1 LFRKIDQHIANQGG
15 GVMVPQDNA
24 IGIPDEVIV
33 IVEPVVDDGSESE
46 SGVEAVIVDDLD
58 GGAGAEDF
66 VPDAVIVDE
75 QGGDED
81 SEVKFDFNVAKGRGV
96 GANAVVG
103 AENMLPAN
111 HIVPAAPAGNGGNGR
126 PRRALAVLDYNENNP
141 DLDVEIGAESPVHH
155 RSGSKRRR
163 QL

>member
-1 LFRKIDQHIANQGG
+1 MI
-15 GVMVPQDNA
+15 PQVNDDV
-24 IGIPDEVIV
+24 GIPDEVI
-33 IVEPVVDDGSESE
+33 IEPVVDDGSESE
-46 SGVEAVIVDDLD
+46 SGIEAVIVDGLV

-81 SEVKFDFNVAKGRGV
+81 SEFEFDFNAAEGHGV
-96 GANAVVG
+96 GANAVVN

-111 HIVPAAPAGNGGNGR
+111 RIVPTAPAGNGR
-126 PRRALAVLDYNENNP
+126 PRRAGLSVRNYNENIR
-141 DLDVEIGAESPVHH
+141 DLDVEIGAESPIV
-155 RSGSKRRR
+155 RKSGSKRRR